1 MKFNLTLAAL
11 AFTTVAASS
20 SAFATTDLPAVGGTV
35 HFTGYITDSTCEVNG
50 SDGANFDENLD
61 LGTYL
66 SSDFSAVGDT
76 TTPVPLS
83 LSLTNCP
90 ETITGVS
97 VRVTSSEGEDSNS
110 AGDFAISSGGAE
122 GVAIRLLDDQN
133 GAIAYGQE
141 SKIYSVTEGAGTV
154 LLNAEYVAT
163 ATGDSMVAGP
173 ANLDATVAVN
183 YK

>member
-1 MKFNLTLAAL
+1 MKFNLTFVAL
-11 AFTTVAASS
+11 ALTAASS
-20 SAFATTDLPAVGGTV
+20 SVFAVTDLPAVGGTV

-66 SSDFSAVGDT
+66 SSDFTAIGDT

-83 LSLTNCP
+83 LSLSNCP

-97 VRVTSSEGEDSNS
+97 VRVTSSEGEDANS
-110 AGDFAISSGGAE
+110 PGDFAISSGGAE
-122 GVAIRLLDDQN
+122 GVAIRLLDDEN
-133 GAIAYGQE
+133 SEITYGQE
-141 SKIYSVTEGAGTV
+141 SKTYSVNAGEGTV